1 MSQNLRDVRKFREYC
16 GGRRGVG
23 SVLGEETAIAET
35 LSGNIPVCL
44 KNSNTAGVAGVE

>member
-16 GGRRGVG
+16 GGGEG